1 MANMETFYQGL
12 MASESVQ
19 SYVGSLKF
27 KANGDYAEIHDGA
40 LVVLGDLA
48 DSVSYDGTKDD
59 NVYEAEAPKA
69 VTDEV
74 VIVDLAEISQ
84 RVIAGNNYKMG
95 IKLVGLR
102 CMPGY
107 AARYRHPMKNDRF
120 WVSGDCF
127 DKAPEVGKFAGVK
140 ANDTHFAA
148 LDVKA
153 AEGFCVKVIDSR
165 DFTVGNGAH
174 GSMYLCRVL

>member
-59 NVYEAEAPKA
+59 NVYEAEATKA

-74 VIVDLAEISQ
+74 VIVDLVEVSQ
-84 RVIAGNNYKMG
+84 GVIAGNNYKMG

-148 LDVKA
+148 LNEKA

-165 DFTVGNGAH
+165 DFTVGNGAY

>member
-84 RVIAGNNYKMG
+84 GVIAGNNYKMG

-127 DKAPEVGKFAGVK
+127 DKAPEVGKFADDK

-148 LDVKA
+148 LNEKA

-165 DFTVGNGAH
+165 DFTVGNGAY

>member
-84 RVIAGNNYKMG
+84 GVIAGMRILIG
-95 IKLVGLR
+95 R
-102 CMPGY
+102 
-107 AARYRHPMKNDRF
+107 
-120 WVSGDCF
+120 
-127 DKAPEVGKFAGVK
+127 
-140 ANDTHFAA
+140 
-148 LDVKA
+148 
-153 AEGFCVKVIDSR
+153 
-165 DFTVGNGAH
+165 
-174 GSMYLCRVL
+174 

>member
-84 RVIAGNNYKMG
+84 GVIAGNNYKMG

-102 CMPGY
+102 CLPGY

-127 DKAPEVGKFAGVK
+127 DTATEVGKFAGVK

>member
-84 RVIAGNNYKMG
+84 GVIAGNNYKMG

-140 ANDTHFAA
+140 AKDTHFAA
-148 LDVKA
+148 LDEKA

-165 DFTVGNGAH
+165 DFTVGNGAY

>member
-1 MANMETFYQGL
+1 M
-12 MASESVQ
+12 
-19 SYVGSLKF
+19 KF

-74 VIVDLAEISQ
+74 VIVDLAEVSQ
-84 RVIAGNNYKMG
+84 GVIAGNNYKMG

-107 AARYRHPMKNDRF
+107 AARYRHLMKNDRF

-148 LDVKA
+148 LNEKA

-165 DFTVGNGAH
+165 DFTVGNGAY